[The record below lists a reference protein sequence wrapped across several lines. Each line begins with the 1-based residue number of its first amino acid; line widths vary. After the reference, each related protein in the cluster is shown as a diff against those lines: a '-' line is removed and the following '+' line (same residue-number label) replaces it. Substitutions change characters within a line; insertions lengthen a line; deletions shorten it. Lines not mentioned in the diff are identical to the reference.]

1 MSVLDAFEKRS
12 KVFALCGS
20 QLAGG
25 EGKGKRERKTKRKR
39 ERERSGESI
48 RVTPRDI
55 KGTAALTHRQACPGQ
70 PGQRGAGR
78 E

>member
-1 MSVLDAFEKRS
+1 MHFAEERESERQKEK
-12 KVFALCGS
+12 
-20 QLAGG
+20 
-25 EGKGKRERKTKRKR
+25 